1 MEGSPTRD
9 PDEKTTL
16 HLVRIPPGSHQP
28 AIRSLVRQITG
39 AGCIAVVVSLTLPS
53 RVLLKQYGDEG
64 IDLSRV
70 FIVDAVTRYA
80 GGTDDPDPH
89 IRYVAGPGALTGIEI
104 GIIGILA
111 GAPAGKKC
119 VLFDSVSALLI
130 HAPREQVVRFVHLIG
145 NKLRRNDIRSVFFC
159 IDSGAD
165 PGTFSGISSFID
177 TILDAGEGISE
188 PGNRSP

>member
-53 RVLLKQYGDEG
+53 RVLMRQYGNEG

-70 FIVDAVTRYA
+70 RIVDAVTRYA
-80 GGTDDPDPH
+80 GGKDDPDPD
-89 IRYVAGPGALTGIEI
+89 IRYAAGPGDLTGIGI
-104 GIIGILA
+104 GIMRILA
-111 GAPAGKKC
+111 GAPPGEKC

-130 HAPREQVVRFVHLIG
+130 HVPREQVVRFIHLTG
-145 NKLRRNDIRSVFFC
+145 NKLRRNDIRSIFFC
-159 IDSGAD
+159 IDKGAD
-165 PGTFSGISSFID
+165 PGAVSAIAAFMD

-188 PGNRSP
+188 PGHLSP